1 MMANKVINVEVSLKE
16 VRGDQNKLIRKFIK
30 KCKKER
36 IVEDYLDLFENKDL
50 DGLESFFSN
59 DCTIRD
65 WDAGVVSG
73 KQKVMKIFS
82 NIFDSFE
89 NIEVNI
95 HHIHEDHGGIIICE
109 MTLSLDSENLFVA
122 DIFEFDSE
130 NLINHL
136 RAYRG

>member
-1 MMANKVINVEVSLKE
+1 MQQYPRSTGDNMKDIVIDNI
-16 VRGDQNKLIRKFIK
+16 IRSQ
-30 KCKKER
+30 